1 MVAVLVAVG
10 RQLLVEMPR
19 QIRRRPLARGSR
31 LYSHRVVLYGTTRG
45 AEALRFGIEAA
56 GVDDAV
62 AIVAARWVHYE
73 VLSAVVWCTEHAA
86 VLVGRAS
93 AEKAHLAPRTALS
106 HFIVPSLSFLKLYY

>member
-1 MVAVLVAVG
+1 
-10 RQLLVEMPR
+10 
-19 QIRRRPLARGSR
+19 
-31 LYSHRVVLYGTTRG
+31 LYFTAHTRG

-62 AIVAARWVHYE
+62 AIVATRWVHYE
-73 VLSAVVWCTEHAA
+73 VFSAVVWCAEHAA

-106 HFIVPSLSFLKLYY
+106 HLLSTFKCAMIIRDTETDIFCQSVGFKEKSAG

>member
-10 RQLLVEMPR
+10 RQLLIEMLAKYATSFGVR
-19 QIRRRPLARGSR
+19 QSVS
-31 LYSHRVVLYGTTRG
+31 SHGVVLYGTTRG

-73 VLSAVVWCTEHAA
+73 VLSAVVWCAEHAA
-86 VLVGRAS
+86 VLVGGAS
-93 AEKAHLAPRTALS
+93 AEKAHLAP
-106 HFIVPSLSFLKLYY
+106 

>member
-1 MVAVLVAVG
+1 LCEAVG
-10 RQLLVEMPR
+10 Y
-19 QIRRRPLARGSR
+19 AAG
-31 LYSHRVVLYGTTRG
+31 VVLSGATRG

-62 AIVAARWVHYE
+62 AIVAARWVHDE
-73 VLSAVVWCTEHAA
+73 VLSAVVWCAEHAA

-106 HFIVPSLSFLKLYY
+106 HFIVPFLGLL

>member
-1 MVAVLVAVG
+1 MVAALVAVG
-10 RQLLVEMPR
+10 RQLLVEMTR
-19 QIRRRPLARGSR
+19 QIRRRPLACGR
-31 LYSHRVVLYGTTRG
+31 LCSHGAVLYGTTRG

-93 AEKAHLAPRTALS
+93 AEKAHLAPRTALR
-106 HFIVPSLSFLKLYY
+106 HFIVPSLSLLKLYY

>member
-1 MVAVLVAVG
+1 M
-10 RQLLVEMPR
+10 QPR
-19 QIRRRPLARGSR
+19 GCTLRHNSWSR
-31 LYSHRVVLYGTTRG
+31 
-45 AEALRFGIEAA
+45 ALRFGIEAA
-56 GVDDAV
+56 GVDDTV

-106 HFIVPSLSFLKLYY
+106 HFIVPFLGLL

>member
-73 VLSAVVWCTEHAA
+73 VLSVVVWCAEHAA

-93 AEKAHLAPRTALS
+93 AEKAHLAPPTALS
-106 HFIVPSLSFLKLYY
+106 HFIGSFKSAMINY